1 MRSQISIH
9 SLCPCCP
16 RPSTLRRACP
26 ILIGT
31 ITECIQTESL
41 CRSLCSLLLHHLSSR
56 WTRVN
61 LAWPSVNHLCAQT
74 STKTDGQA
82 LGAVLGAVLAAVSEA
97 VSEAAHACSLAQTTP
112 LERCSSTLL
121 ASATSDIC
129 SILSDSGQANACQ
142 WMTCRKPTRSTL
154 GRTKEST
161 TMVCRS
167 CDQIYRVA
175 TLTYL

>member
-16 RPSTLRRACP
+16 RPSTLLRACP

-74 STKTDGQA
+74 STKTDGKVLEA
-82 LGAVLGAVLAAVSEA
+82 VPGAVLEA
-97 VSEAAHACSLAQTTP
+97 VSEAAHASSLAQTTP
-112 LERCSSTLL
+112 LESCNSTL
-121 ASATSDIC
+121 ASATIDTC

>member
-56 WTRVN
+56 STRVV
-61 LAWPSVNHLCAQT
+61 LAWPSVNRLCAQT
-74 STKTDGQA
+74 STKTGGQA
-82 LGAVLGAVLAAVSEA
+82 PGAVLEAVLEA
-97 VSEAAHACSLAQTTP
+97 VSEAARAFSLAQTTP